1 VRELVGDFETASAVD
16 LKEVGAWR
24 YSEDITTEI
33 LCFSYVIA
41 GVIKTWRPGDDISEL
56 AELASDP
63 EVIFIA
69 HNAGF
74 EKAIWRNIMVALY
87 GLPDVPNS
95 RWRDTLASC
104 AMRALPLD
112 LDRAVINLRLPHHKD
127 VVGSAFTKKMSKPNR
142 KGYYDRSEA
151 SLQRV
156 ITYCEQDIRAELAL
170 WERIGCL
177 PPGEH
182 NVWLLDQRIN
192 ERGLMLDLP
201 FVKKAQ
207 EVVDRYCPVLVEE
220 FKEITGGL
228 KPTQTAKFKAW
239 INDQGVW
246 IDSLAKDVVAALLG
260 EENEDD
266 DADTSDIDLS
276 MVVLPDNVMRAL
288 RIRSLVGSASI
299 KKLKRMRACVGSD
312 DRARGLLQYH
322 GAGPGR
328 WAGRLLQP
336 HNFPRGT
343 IKASDGGKF
352 SPEYVVSTI
361 MSGDPDIVALALGA
375 PVESIVSSL
384 RHAIIADTARGC
396 TLLSGDF
403 AGIEARIVLALA
415 GQNDKTALM
424 ASGADVYIDMACTID
439 PTLPRPTTKAE
450 IKAFKEMYAEMR
462 QNGKNSVLGLGFQ
475 MGWRKFKMKYG
486 GNLTDDEC
494 KRIVDIYR
502 KTWAP
507 KVPKAWEKMG
517 DAALGCVKTG
527 KAHEAYGTLYQL
539 EDRWLTALLPSGRK
553 LWYFNPQL
561 TQRAVPWDE
570 TDVRMAFTY
579 QQMKTGQWKTID
591 AFGGLLTENVVQ
603 ALARDLMVEAMFKLE
618 KNGFPI
624 ILTVHDE
631 IVCEPLKE
639 NADEKA
645 FQEIMCDIPA
655 WAKKIQVP
663 VAVETWQGDRYR
675 K

>member
-1 VRELVGDFETASAVD
+1 MQEVVGDFETASAID
-16 LKEVGAWR
+16 LKEVGAHR
-24 YSEDITTEI
+24 YSEDVTTEI
-33 LCFSYVIA
+33 LCFSYISK
-41 GVIKTWRPGDDISEL
+41 GVIKTWRPGDDI
-56 AELASDP
+56 AELAALASNC
-63 EVIFIA
+63 EIIWIA

-87 GLPDVPNS
+87 GLPNIPNS
-95 RWRDTLASC
+95 RWRDTLAVC

-112 LDRAVINLRLPHHKD
+112 LDRAVLNLRLAQHKD
-127 VVGSAFTKKMSKPNR
+127 KEGSAFTKKLSKPNR
-142 KGYYDRSEA
+142 KGYYDRTEA
-151 SLQRV
+151 SLKRV
-156 ITYCEQDIRAELAL
+156 VDYCEQDIRTEHAL
-170 WERIGCL
+170 WERLGWL

-192 ERGLMLDLP
+192 ERGLLLDLP
-201 FVKKAQ
+201 FIKMAQ
-207 EVVDRYCPVLVEE
+207 RIVDLYCPVLIEE

-228 KPTQTAKFKAW
+228 KPTQVGKFKEW
-239 INDQGVW
+239 INAQGVW

-260 EENEDD
+260 EEDEDD
-266 DADTSDIDLS
+266 DDGNTDVDVLDLGD
-276 MVVLPDNVMRAL
+276 LPDNVMRSL

-299 KKLKRMRACVGSD
+299 KKLSSMQACVGAD
-312 DRARGLLQYH
+312 GRARGLLQYH

-343 IKASDGGKF
+343 IKDSTGGKF
-352 SPEYVVSTI
+352 DPQYVVETI
-361 MSGDPDIVALALGA
+361 MSGDPDVVSLSLGA
-375 PVESIVSSL
+375 PIESVVSSL
-384 RHAIIADTARGC
+384 RHAIIAAPGH

-403 AGIEARIVLALA
+403 AGIEARFVLALS
-415 GQNDKTALM
+415 GQHDKTALM

-439 PTLPRPTTKAE
+439 PTLPRPTTKQE
-450 IKAFKEMYAEMR
+450 IKKFKEMYAEMR
-462 QNGKNSVLGLGFQ
+462 QTGKNSVLGLGFQ

-486 GNLTDDEC
+486 GNLSDGEC

-502 KTWAP
+502 TAWAP
-507 KVPKAWEKMG
+507 KVPKAWVAFGE
-517 DAALGCVKTG
+517 AALGTVKTG
-527 KAHEAYGTLYQL
+527 QPHEAYGVLYQL
-539 EDRWLTALLPSGRK
+539 EDKWVTARLPSGRK
-553 LWYFNPQL
+553 LWYFNPQICS
-561 TQRAVPWDE
+561 RAVPWDD
-570 TDVRMAFTY
+570 TDIRLAWSY
-579 QQMKTGQWKTID
+579 QQMKKGQFTTIY
-591 AFGGLLTENVVQ
+591 AFGGLLTENVIQ
-603 ALARDLMVEAMFKLE
+603 GLARDLMVDAMFNLE

-639 NADEKA
+639 DADEKA
-645 FQEIMCDIPA
+645 FQQIMQDTPD